1 MALTHFLLFL
11 FFSIEIKRRFLSSGR
26 AGELRF
32 HQIAAVISPL
42 IEKLGVH
49 KFFRYATNKYIL
61 SCSGRAN
68 VGRRFL
74 EKAKKFQRRIA
85 ERWIHVKSSRVWAV
99 LAILYIVLWCY
110 SLIVW
115 YHPWEVEILAG
126 KTQTNFPE
134 NIFVAFTLLGLIPLP
149 GAFYVVWRNLLS
161 SFYHVKT

>member
-1 MALTHFLLFL
+1 MHFLLFL
-11 FFSIEIKRRFLSSGR
+11 FFSIEIKRCFLRSGR
-26 AGELRF
+26 AVELWF
-32 HQIAAVISPL
+32 HQIVAVISPL

-49 KFFRYATNKYIL
+49 KFFTCAAIKYIIYY
-61 SCSGRAN
+61 SGRAN

-74 EKAKKFQRRIA
+74 EKAKEFRRRIV
-85 ERWIHVKSSRVWAV
+85 ERWIDVKSSRVWAV

-126 KTQTNFPE
+126 KTQTTFPE

-149 GAFYVVWRNLLS
+149 GAFYVVWTNLIS
-161 SFYHVKT
+161 YFYHVKT